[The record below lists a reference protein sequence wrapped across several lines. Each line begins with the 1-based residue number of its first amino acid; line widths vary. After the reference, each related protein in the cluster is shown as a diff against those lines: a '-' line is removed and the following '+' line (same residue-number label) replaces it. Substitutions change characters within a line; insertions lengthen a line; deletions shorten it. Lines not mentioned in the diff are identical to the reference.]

1 MIIAGCVLLNGHNQ
15 RVAWEQQYQTA
26 AELFAEGRYKEAA
39 DLAEDV
45 PENIA
50 EQPALLTVAKAGVLL
65 NANTEESLRD
75 GLDLLK
81 YAWDLGF
88 YSEQGAA
95 LQAEL
100 AARLQETS
108 L

>member
-1 MIIAGCVLLNGHNQ
+1 MIIAGYALLNSHNQ
-15 RVAWEQQYQTA
+15 RAAWEQQYQTA
-26 AELFAEGRYKEAA
+26 AELFAGGNYKKAA
-39 DLAEDV
+39 ELAEDV
-45 PENIA
+45 PKNIA

-75 GLDLLK
+75 GLDLLE
-81 YAWDLGF
+81 YAWDLGS
-88 YSEQGAA
+88 YSEQGTA

-100 AARLQETS
+100 TARLQET